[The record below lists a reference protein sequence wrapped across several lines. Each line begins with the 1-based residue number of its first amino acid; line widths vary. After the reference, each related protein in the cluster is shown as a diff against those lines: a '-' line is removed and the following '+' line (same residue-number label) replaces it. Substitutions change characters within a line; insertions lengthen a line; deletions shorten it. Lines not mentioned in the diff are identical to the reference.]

1 MAQIED
7 LEVGVL
13 VKLNAGGPTM
23 SVHTICKNMQDEP
36 NGFVECQWFA
46 GKKLEKGRFP
56 IASINLVELEKAE

>member
-7 LEVGVL
+7 IEVGVL

-23 SVHTICKNMQDEP
+23 AVQTICTNMRDEP

-56 IASINLVELEKAE
+56 IASLDLVQVEKAE